1 MPIQILPKE
10 SSNEM
15 GLAPDFDLTENSN
28 LSHILIVDDENGPRQ
43 ALRML
48 FKEHYEVH
56 MADCVMAGLD
66 EVRSQPI
73 EVIVTDIRMPQYTG
87 VDLLRE
93 VKQINPDI
101 QVIIITGYGQLETAM
116 KAVEY
121 GAFAYMEKPFDNDVM
136 MDMVQSANDKYKME
150 CERRVF
156 EELAMEASRFE
167 TLGRLVSG
175 TMHDLGTPLTVLSSH
190 IELMLMVPEKD
201 GIEKRLETMKSQVQY
216 CAELTK
222 ATMNYL
228 RYDQSDSGLVQI
240 HQIIDT
246 CLSVSKPL
254 VRECKVELIA
264 ELGENLP
271 LIKGDTVL
279 LRQVIMNLI
288 TNACQAMKGQEEEKQ
303 LYIKS
308 WLEDEKVYVS
318 VEDTGPGI
326 PKNQRESVFEM
337 FFSTKGK
344 SGTGLG
350 LGVVKNVL
358 RRFKGA
364 VSLEDGKYGA
374 GAHFVMYLP
383 VPEKD
388 AGMGNEDNES

>member
-1 MPIQILPKE
+1 MPFQILPKE
-10 SSNEM
+10 NSTEM
-15 GLAPDFDLTENSN
+15 GLSSDFDLAKDSS
-28 LSHILIVDDENGPRQ
+28 LPHVLIVDDENGPRQ

-48 FKEHYEVH
+48 LKEHYEVH
-56 MADCVMAGLD
+56 MADHVMAGL
-66 EVRSQPI
+66 EFVRSHPI

-93 VKQINPDI
+93 VKQISPDI

-136 MDMVQSANDKYKME
+136 MDMVQSAQDKFKLE
-150 CERRVF
+150 IERRVF
-156 EELAMEASRFE
+156 EDLAMEASRFE

-201 GIEKRLETMKSQVQY
+201 GIEKRLETMKAQVQY

-228 RYDQSDSGLVQI
+228 RYDQDASGLVQI
-240 HQIIDT
+240 NQIIDT
-246 CLSVSKPL
+246 CISVSKPL
-254 VRECKVELIA
+254 VRECKVELIVD
-264 ELGENLP
+264 LKDGLP
-271 LIKGDTVL
+271 FIKGDTVL
-279 LRQVIMNLI
+279 LRQVFMNLI
-288 TNACQAMKGQEEEKQ
+288 TNACQAMKGQSTDKQ
-303 LYIKS
+303 LHINS
-308 WLEDEKVYVS
+308 WLEDEKVYAS

-326 PKNQRESVFEM
+326 PIHQRESVFET

-364 VSLEDGKYGA
+364 VTLENGKHGTGA
-374 GAHFVMYLP
+374 YFVMNLP
-383 VPEKD
+383 LPEES
-388 AGMGNEDNES
+388 AGMGTQAND

>member
-1 MPIQILPKE
+1 MPFQILPNE
-10 SSNEM
+10 SSIEM
-15 GLAPDFDLTENSN
+15 GLSPDIDLSTESN
-28 LSHILIVDDENGPRQ
+28 LPHLLIVDDENGPRQ

-56 MADCVMAGLD
+56 MADHVMAGLE
-66 EVRSQPI
+66 EVRSKPI

-136 MDMVQSANDKYKME
+136 MDMVQSAQDKFKME

-156 EELAMEASRFE
+156 EDLAMEASRFE

-201 GIEKRLETMKSQVQY
+201 GIEKRLETMKAQVQY

-228 RYDQSDSGLVQI
+228 RYDQDESGLVQI
-240 HQIIDT
+240 NQIINT
-246 CLSVSKPL
+246 CISVSKPL
-254 VRECKVELIA
+254 VRETKVELIA
-264 ELGENLP
+264 ELNEDLP
-271 LIKGDTVL
+271 FIKGDTVL

-288 TNACQAMKGQEEEKQ
+288 ANACQAMRGQEQEKL

-308 WLEDEKVYVS
+308 WLEDDKVYVS

-326 PKNQRESVFEM
+326 PNHQREHVFEM

-350 LGVVKNVL
+350 LGVVRNVL

-364 VSLEDGKYGA
+364 VKLEDGKHGT

-383 VPEKD
+383 NPEAA
-388 AGMGNEDNES
+388 AGTGTEESL